1 MTTGNMKFTNQI
13 LQSKLLSSRYSN
25 PRPQHKIVHIP
36 GFNLPSPV
44 FSKHTDRSVTRRHEN
59 KSHRQPSEERNSRDV
74 AVHWSF
80 RASGW
85 PKSSKLIGFQSCPFT
100 SNWKTFLVIR
110 QINHTSLCIP
120 YPSTFLIFF
129 SSISDLLPFSSI
141 SSFTVFFRLSAT
153 DQGGKEREG
162 KGEGRKY
169 SRRNLQD
176 RSNRLSHA
184 SADQGWPSLLLP
196 LPLATF
202 L

>member
-110 QINHTSLCIP
+110 QINHTSLMHPLSIHLP
-120 YPSTFLIFF
+120 HLFLFHF
-129 SSISDLLPFSSI
+129 WPLTLLFYLLFHCFLP
-141 SSFTVFFRLSAT
+141 TVCHRSGWEGKGREG
-153 DQGGKEREG
+153 GGKEIFKE
-162 KGEGRKY
+162 KS
-169 SRRNLQD
+169 SR
-176 RSNRLSHA
+176 
-184 SADQGWPSLLLP
+184 P
-196 LPLATF
+196 F
-202 L
+202 